1 MAEAAVKI
9 TGIEGNQDLLD
20 AVTENLMRI
29 KLAAKMLWEIDE
41 LDDVERGSLSIML
54 NREVDEIFNTLAEA

>member
-41 LDDVERGSLSIML
+41 LDDVERGSLSILL
-54 NREVDEIFNTLAEA
+54 NREVDEIFNIMAGA